1 MQYKIHVFMYELYVF
16 KFGNVIILTNNQ
28 DKLLLTG
35 WGLLLGKVE
44 LHSQVAKVFFLVTW
58 ALSVE

>member
-1 MQYKIHVFMYELYVF
+1 MYELYVF

-35 WGLLLGKVE
+35 WGLFLGKVE